1 MCSVSICFR
10 ARLRKTRL
18 RADNYLT
25 LSLFMFRIDANTIQP
40 PFPAHQSALT
50 AYFFDRCSYFHAKL
64 SKSEPVWRSDWV
76 TISAPST

>member
-25 LSLFMFRIDANTIQP
+25 LSLFMLGIDANTIQP
-40 PFPAHQSALT
+40 PLPAHQPALT
-50 AYFFDRCSYFHAKL
+50 AYFFDRCANLHNKNPND
-64 SKSEPVWRSDWV
+64 KIQ
-76 TISAPST
+76 ISSQ